1 MGFFT
6 KVILA
11 GLGWSLGGP
20 IGALLGLLLGNV
32 ISKATGG
39 DTSASFFNTSD
50 GTPHRGP
57 YRNTG
62 TQADVNVALMVL
74 IAAVMKVDGNV
85 KKSELDFVKRFLL
98 QNYGEEKGKQMLKV
112 LQQMVKQEIPIDQ
125 VCAQIK
131 VNTDY
136 NTRYHMV
143 DFLFGIGGADG
154 DFQQSEL
161 NMLRLISQYLG
172 ISQGDYT
179 SIHERHTGYSGTG
192 YSGGSGRSGGS
203 AGRSAYTKDPY
214 KVLGINSTASDDD
227 VRKAYRKMAMKYH
240 PDRVAGMGEEMQRN
254 AAEQMKEINQA
265 YDEIKRRRPSMK

>member
-1 MGFFT
+1 MGTIT
-6 KVILA
+6 KILLA

-20 IGALLGLLLGNV
+20 IGALLGYFVGRLL
-32 ISKATGG
+32 SKDDDGS
-39 DTSASFFNTSD
+39 SASFFNTDS
-50 GTPHRGP
+50 TTHRGP
-57 YRNTG
+57 YHNTG

-74 IAAVMKVDGNV
+74 IAAVMKVDGQV
-85 KKSELDFVKRFLL
+85 KKSELDYVKRFLL
-98 QNYGEEKGKQMLKV
+98 QNYGEERGKQMLKV
-112 LQQMVKQEIPIDQ
+112 LQQLVKQEIPINQ

-154 DFQQSEL
+154 AFQQSEL

-172 ISQGDYT
+172 ISQSDYT
-179 SIHERHTGYSGTG
+179 SIHERHAGYGGTG
-192 YSGGSGRSGGS
+192 YSDHSGNAGGSNRST
-203 AGRSAYTKDPY
+203 YNKDPY
-214 KVLGINSTASDDD
+214 KVLGINSNASDDD

-254 AAEQMKEINQA
+254 AADQMKEINQA
-265 YDEIKRRRPSMK
+265 YDEIKRRRPTLK